1 MNPEGIFRGKDGR
14 FWILRKDG
22 GALYRGRDQKISRL
36 LEQEREE
43 KHLILPE
50 ESPIFFHEIFPSINR
65 NYPVS
70 IDESISIP
78 IISEL
83 ADELKIQ
90 VHWDPKKTVLSV
102 FSTLPPAAEDLIKE
116 EAGVSSRRFHY
127 YRDAEKNYLA
137 LSKDIFNR
145 IRRIMRAY
153 AEDESEEGLPR
164 FVLGDFNR
172 VVDFVFEGLPA
183 LEEEFDVSCNEEFRE
198 LQLVRLKDVSLDM
211 NGEGTEQKID
221 FFEICFDID
230 GIRVSFQDMKK
241 ILRSPDKYHR
251 LADGKI
257 ISTEDFGK
265 GLSPVLDDLNTK
277 NKIPLNQYYFLYRQ
291 MERQGLKIRQDE
303 KLEGILNRLSGK
315 ETVED
320 LELSREINRL
330 LRPYQREG
338 INWMNFLA
346 QTGFGGILADD
357 MGLGKTLQALSLIAH
372 TLKEYPSM
380 VVCPTSLIYNW
391 KEEVEKF
398 YPHLKAMPVYG
409 TKEERRETI
418 ENWKDADILITSYAV
433 LQRDIE
439 LYEDKVFDYVILDE
453 AQNIKNAET
462 RNAMSVKKLQSRF
475 RFVLT
480 GTPIENSLSELW
492 SIFDFI
498 MPGYLPNRSRFKKGY
513 EKPIESGNTFAL
525 EKLKNRVRPFILR
538 RLKKDVLK
546 ELPEKMEEQ
555 LSCELNENQKKLYLS
570 ILGAMQEKLRNTVR
584 EKGFENSKIEIL
596 SALTKLRQVC
606 CHPALI
612 GEEKGNLQSA
622 KMELLLELLEEAMGS
637 GRKVLLFSQFV
648 SMLQIIEKELIRR
661 RIGYEFLHGG
671 SRNRMDIV
679 KRFNENPDTAVFL
692 LSLKAGGTGLNLT
705 SADIVIHY
713 DPWWNP
719 AAEEQAADRCYRMGQ
734 ENKVNVYRLITRG
747 TIEEKIMKL
756 QERKKDLVEKVIHTG
771 ESPLGKLSWEDYREL
786 LEIKE

>member
-1 MNPEGIFRGKDGR
+1 
-14 FWILRKDG
+14 
-22 GALYRGRDQKISRL
+22 
-36 LEQEREE
+36 
-43 KHLILPE
+43 
-50 ESPIFFHEIFPSINR
+50 
-65 NYPVS
+65 
-70 IDESISIP
+70 
-78 IISEL
+78 
-83 ADELKIQ
+83 
-90 VHWDPKKTVLSV
+90 
-102 FSTLPPAAEDLIKE
+102 
-116 EAGVSSRRFHY
+116 
-127 YRDAEKNYLA
+127 
-137 LSKDIFNR
+137 
-145 IRRIMRAY
+145 
-153 AEDESEEGLPR
+153 
-164 FVLGDFNR
+164 
-172 VVDFVFEGLPA
+172 
-183 LEEEFDVSCNEEFRE
+183 
-198 LQLVRLKDVSLDM
+198 
-211 NGEGTEQKID
+211 
-221 FFEICFDID
+221 
-230 GIRVSFQDMKK
+230 
-241 ILRSPDKYHR
+241 
-251 LADGKI
+251 
-257 ISTEDFGK
+257 
-265 GLSPVLDDLNTK
+265 
-277 NKIPLNQYYFLYRQ
+277 
-291 MERQGLKIRQDE
+291 
-303 KLEGILNRLSGK
+303 
-315 ETVED
+315 
-320 LELSREINRL
+320 
-330 LRPYQREG
+330 
-338 INWMNFLA
+338 
-346 QTGFGGILADD
+346 
-357 MGLGKTLQALSLIAH
+357 
-372 TLKEYPSM
+372 
-380 VVCPTSLIYNW
+380 
-391 KEEVEKF
+391 VEKF